1 MYVVAHRH
9 DSRTR
14 SLDLLTHSVRYVG
27 QLPGGGGL
35 DYDEFAREA
44 LTVELRAR
52 LGCLPVFLSEK
63 VREQYYKVIS
73 PGPSLPPVRPQSL
86 ARSHSTTAVV
96 RTSCAPRAGH

>member
-27 QLPGGGGL
+27 QLPGGGGI
-35 DYDEFAREA
+35 DDDEFAREA

-73 PGPSLPPVRPQSL
+73 PGPSRPPVRAHIPRPFPRVH
-86 ARSHSTTAVV
+86 AF
-96 RTSCAPRAGH
+96 APAHASQHL